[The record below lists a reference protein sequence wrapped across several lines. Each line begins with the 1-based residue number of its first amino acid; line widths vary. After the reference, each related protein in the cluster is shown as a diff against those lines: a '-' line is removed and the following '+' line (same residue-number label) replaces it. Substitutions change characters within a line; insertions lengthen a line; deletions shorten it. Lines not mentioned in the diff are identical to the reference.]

1 MEPMPQRLTEVGEH
15 ERPDHYYLP
24 ASAKCFFW
32 GEYTPYEHTNGKK
45 WNFSATNQL
54 LSNFK
59 KKLDRKGQADWQY
72 KAVACQQIAQA
83 FSKFWKWGNLH
94 EKHRVAVIPVPPSK
108 ARTDAAFDPRM
119 LDMLKAIATKVGFQ
133 LDIRD
138 CLSFSGK
145 YAASHE
151 STARPTPDEL
161 SGELSFDRAIGKPNQ
176 QPGLIFLFDDMLT
189 TGAHYVAA
197 TQMLAKQYPGVQLVG
212 NFVSRRIV
220 PNPFSDLDDFDDL
233 GDI

>member
-1 MEPMPQRLTEVGEH
+1 MEPMPQRLTVVGEH
-15 ERPDHYYLP
+15 ERPDHFHLP
-24 ASAKCFFW
+24 VAAKCYFW

-54 LSNFK
+54 MSNFK
-59 KKLDRKGQADWQY
+59 KKLDRKGQSDWAY
-72 KAVACQQIAQA
+72 KAVATQQIAQA
-83 FSKFWKWGNLH
+83 FSKFWKWDNLH
-94 EKHRVAVIPVPPSK
+94 AQHRVVLVPVPPSK
-108 ARTDAAFDPRM
+108 ARSDAAYDGRM
-119 LDMLKAIATKVGFQ
+119 NEMLASVALKSGVK

-151 STARPTPDEL
+151 SSYRPTPAEL
-161 SGELSFDRAIGKPNQ
+161 YAELSFESAVGRPQQ

-197 TQMLAKQYPGVQLVG
+197 SQMLTQQFPGVPIIG
-212 NFVSRRIV
+212 NFVARRIV
-220 PNPFSDLDDFDDL
+220 PNPFADFDDE
-233 GDI
+233 

>member
-1 MEPMPQRLTEVGEH
+1 MDPMPQRLTEVGAH
-15 ERPDHYYLP
+15 ERPDHYHLP
-24 ASAKCFFW
+24 ATAKCFFW

-45 WNFSATNQL
+45 WNFSATNHL

-59 KKLDRKGQADWQY
+59 KKKGQPGSQY
-72 KAVACQQIAQA
+72 KGPATQQIAHA
-83 FSKFWKWGNLH
+83 FAQFWKWQNLH
-94 EKHRVAVIPVPPSK
+94 EKHKVALIPMPPSK

-119 LDMLKAIATKVGFQ
+119 LDVLNGIAAKVGTP

-151 STARPTPDEL
+151 SAARPTPDDL
-161 SGELSFDRAIGKPNQ
+161 CTELSFDKGAGKPHQ

-189 TGAHYVAA
+189 TGAHYLAA
-197 TQMLAKQYPGVQLVG
+197 SRKLAEAFPGVHVVG

-220 PNPFSDLDDFDDL
+220 PNPFADLDDFDL
-233 GDI
+233 